1 MTHSAHKLVDLARSV
16 VEPMGYELVGVEHL
30 PHGGSHGG
38 SILRVYIDAEQGIN
52 LDDCSAV
59 SHQLSGVLE
68 VEDPIPGH
76 YDLEVSSPGLDRPL
90 FGVEHYERFRGRRA
104 KVRLGVKL
112 EGRRNFEGL
121 LAGVEGDRLRLEVEG
136 AVRELPL
143 AMIESARL
151 VPEF

>member
-1 MTHSAHKLVDLARSV
+1 M
-16 VEPMGYELVGVEHL
+16 
-30 PHGGSHGG
+30 
-38 SILRVYIDAEQGIN
+38 LRVYFDAEQGIN

-59 SHQLSGVLE
+59 SHQLSGVLD

-112 EGRRNFEGL
+112 ECRRTFEGL

-143 AMIESARL
+143 ATIESARL
-151 VPEF
+151 VPEC

>member
-1 MTHSAHKLVDLARSV
+1 
-16 VEPMGYELVGVEHL
+16 MGYELVGVEHL

-76 YDLEVSSPGLDRPL
+76 YD
-90 FGVEHYERFRGRRA
+90 
-104 KVRLGVKL
+104 
-112 EGRRNFEGL
+112 
-121 LAGVEGDRLRLEVEG
+121 
-136 AVRELPL
+136 
-143 AMIESARL
+143 
-151 VPEF
+151 